1 MDAKFDVKNIL
12 PRNILTSSNTVHSC
26 NYEIHE
32 KFILANF
39 TTKVTNQFPGIHG
52 KRKHMQNL
60 PRFLPLAETFR
71 VIGVL
76 QAEMS
81 KGKNNGK
88 IQFCNSEPEII
99 RCVLHWFK
107 NFDIEEKD
115 WSWRLTF
122 NKKLK
127 LRETSEETAQREFS
141 ARDFWIHEANLS
153 LNSLAKTWARYA
165 GTEEG
170 KMKEDTPRWGTVIIE
185 GGNAFLR
192 ALVVGLVNKV
202 CKNLDGFSN
211 NNISLYLDGFF
222 SGEASFHRGKREIL
236 VPIKYDDE
244 RERVKKV
251 MRRLN
256 FVLDKDVPS
265 RQIMSLR
272 TGGMRDLFIAYRL
285 NLFKMNPAK
294 RIKLLENLLDIQRFP
309 QDAKVFKNEIKFLQ
323 PQMKSEYDKTLK
335 ILNHKRKIFS
345 EASKTGFKK
354 YS

>member
-1 MDAKFDVKNIL
+1 MDAKFDVANFL
-12 PRNILTSSNTVHSC
+12 PENILTSSNTVHSC

-32 KFILANF
+32 KFISASF
-39 TTKVTNQFPGIHG
+39 MTKVTNQFPGIHG

-60 PRFLPLAETFR
+60 PRFLLSVETFR

-107 NFDIEEKD
+107 NFGIEEKH

-127 LRETSEETAQREFS
+127 LRETPEKTAQREFS
-141 ARDFWIHEANLS
+141 ARDFWIREANLS
-153 LNSLAKTWARYA
+153 LNKLAKTWARYA

-192 ALVVGLVNKV
+192 ALIVGLVCKV
-202 CKNLDGFSN
+202 CKNLNGLSDRQ
-211 NNISLYLDGFF
+211 ISLYLDGFL

-236 VPIKYDDE
+236 IPIKYDDE
-244 RERVKKV
+244 RERVKKA
-251 MRRLN
+251 MRRLK
-256 FVLDKDVPS
+256 FVPNKDVPS
-265 RQIMSLR
+265 RQIMSIK
-272 TGGMRDLFIAYRL
+272 TGGMRDLFVAYRL
-285 NLFKMNPAK
+285 NLFKMNPTK
-294 RIKLLENLLDIQRFP
+294 RVKLLENLLNIQRFP
-309 QDAKVFKNEIKFLQ
+309 QDAKMFKNEIKFLQ
-323 PQMKSEYDKTLK
+323 PQMKSEHKRVSK
-335 ILNHKRKIFS
+335 ILNHKRKTFL
-345 EASKTGFKK
+345 EASKIGFKK